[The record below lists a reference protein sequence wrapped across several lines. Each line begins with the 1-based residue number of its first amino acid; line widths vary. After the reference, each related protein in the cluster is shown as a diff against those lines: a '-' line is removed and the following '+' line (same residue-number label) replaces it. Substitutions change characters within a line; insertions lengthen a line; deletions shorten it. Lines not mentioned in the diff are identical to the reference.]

1 MHDLA
6 FEGIHPRECGH
17 GRVWAAQAGAE
28 DDVLYN
34 KLALLLQGLPI
45 RSYSATIDG
54 NAPFVSLRVLRKGRD
69 GRGRPDIQF
78 KSVRIVL

>member
-1 MHDLA
+1 MDDLA
-6 FEGIHPRECGH
+6 FECVHARERGH

-28 DDVLYN
+28 DNMLYN

-45 RSYSATIDG
+45 RSYSATVDG

-69 GRGRPDIQF
+69 GGGCPNIQF
-78 KSVRIVL
+78 KSIRVVL